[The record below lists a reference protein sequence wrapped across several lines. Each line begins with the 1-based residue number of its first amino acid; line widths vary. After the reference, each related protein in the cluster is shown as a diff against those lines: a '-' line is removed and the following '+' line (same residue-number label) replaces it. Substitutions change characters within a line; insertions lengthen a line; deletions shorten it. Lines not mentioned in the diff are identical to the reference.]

1 MVFTFQP
8 FYFKVMAE
16 KNNISRILC
25 LALLAALVLLI
36 APFFGTK
43 VILPRMLF
51 EGGTDSSIF
60 FKMRVPR
67 VLLAFVAGASLSLG
81 GMVFQSLFRNSL
93 ATPYTLGVSGGAALG
108 MAVALRLGVS
118 MTLLGQGIGGISA
131 FIGALIVTLL
141 VFGVCRLRRQ
151 RRPEDML
158 LAGVAVSILCSNAII
173 LLQYIGDESRLFQTM
188 RWMMGSVAV
197 TGYNQIITLLAF
209 CIVPV
214 IVILIHA
221 REIDLI
227 QFGSD
232 FAKSRGVNAAHCQ
245 NMLFVAVSFMVAA
258 VVSVCGPI
266 GFIGM
271 ICPHICRRIYGSTH
285 AVLAP
290 TSLLFGGAFL
300 VLCDAIGR
308 CAAAPT
314 ELPVGIITAILGCPF
329 FLWLL
334 YRNSR

>member
-1 MVFTFQP
+1 
-8 FYFKVMAE
+8 
-16 KNNISRILC
+16 
-25 LALLAALVLLI
+25 
-36 APFFGTK
+36 
-43 VILPRMLF
+43 
-51 EGGTDSSIF
+51 
-60 FKMRVPR
+60 MRVPR
-67 VLLAFVAGASLSLG
+67 VLLAFLAGAVLSLG

-108 MAVALRLGVS
+108 MAFALRFGVS
-118 MTLLGQGIGGISA
+118 MTLLGQSISGIAA
-131 FIGALIVTLL
+131 FIGAVLVTLL
-141 VFGVCRLRRQ
+141 VFGVCHLRRR

-158 LAGVAVSILCSNAII
+158 LAGVAVSILSSNAII

-188 RWMMGSVAV
+188 RWMMGSVAI
-197 TGYNQIITLLAF
+197 TGYQQPIILMAF
-209 CIVPV
+209 CLLPAIF
-214 IVILIHA
+214 ILMHT
-221 REIDLI
+221 REIDLL

-232 FAKSRGVNAAHCQ
+232 FAKSRGVNATRCQ
-245 NMLFVAVSFMVAA
+245 NLLFVAVSLMVAA

-271 ICPHICRRIYGSTH
+271 ICPHICRRLYGATH

-314 ELPVGIITAILGCPF
+314 ELPVGIITAMLGCPF

>member
-1 MVFTFQP
+1 MV
-8 FYFKVMAE
+8 E
-16 KNNISRILC
+16 KNNIANILS
-25 LALLAALVLLI
+25 LALLAALVVLV
-36 APFFGTK
+36 APFFGTRI
-43 VILPRMLF
+43 ILPGALF
-51 EGGTDSSIF
+51 ADGTDGSIF
-60 FKMRVPR
+60 FKMRLPR
-67 VLLAFVAGASLSLG
+67 VLLAFVAGAVLSLG

-108 MAVALRLGVS
+108 VAVALRFGASL
-118 MTLLGQGIGGISA
+118 TLLGQSISGISA
-131 FIGALIVTLL
+131 FIGAVLVTLL
-141 VFGVCRLRRQ
+141 VFGVCHLRR
-151 RRPEDML
+151 RRAPEDML

-188 RWMMGSVAV
+188 RWMMGSVAI
-197 TGYNQIITLLAF
+197 TGYQQPLILAAF
-209 CIVPV
+209 CLLPALF
-214 IVILIHA
+214 ILMHT
-221 REIDLI
+221 REIDLL
-227 QFGSD
+227 QFGGD
-232 FAKSRGVNAAHCQ
+232 FAKSRGVNAVRCQ
-245 NMLFVAVSFMVAA
+245 NLLFIAVSIMVAS

-285 AVLAP
+285 AALAP

-314 ELPVGIITAILGCPF
+314 ELPVGIITAMLGCPF